1 MKPISRMTSPE
12 SLPLVMT
19 ADDVASL
26 CGVNRKTIY
35 DACKNKEL
43 PFTRIGRLHRFHRD
57 AVLEWL
63 RGKGSVSRSRK

>member
-1 MKPISRMTSPE
+1 MTGISRMTDPE
-12 SLPLVMT
+12 SLPVVMT
-19 ADDVASL
+19 AADVAGF

-43 PFTRIGRLHRFHRD
+43 PFVRLGRLHRFNRE

-63 RGKGSVSRSRK
+63 RGKGSVSRS